1 MSGGIWRFLELNLAE
16 FAPGR
21 LAALLRTTCG
31 SENDEDL
38 TEDERAAT
46 KTAQEKYDK
55 KKEEEVRIN

>member
-1 MSGGIWRFLELNLAE
+1 MLHRVVFFVLFL
-16 FAPGR
+16 
-21 LAALLRTTCG
+21 LLRMTYG

-38 TEDERAAT
+38 TEDVRAAI